1 MRLPKNWRIVAG
13 KLQREFEFANFK
25 ETIAFV
31 NTVAEIAEDMNH
43 HPDMLIHSYKKLT
56 VEVWTHEAQSTTNKD
71 YELATQIENLFQI
84 K

>member
-13 KLQREFEFANFK
+13 KLQREFQFTNFM

-31 NTVAEIAEDMNH
+31 NQIAEIAENMDH
-43 HPDMLIHSYKKLT
+43 HPDLLIHSYKKLII
-56 VEVWTHEAQSTTNKD
+56 EVWTHQAQSTTNKD
-71 YELATQIENLFQI
+71 YELATQVENIYQT